1 MKISPSLKV
10 YFLIIM
16 IITGIT
22 TISIM
27 SAVSFNYFLTGI
39 DFSIRNAMRLQ
50 AYKVQVSDGKPIK
63 IHDFI
68 VASRW
73 EDLPTQLKNKINE
86 QDLVVDELLKSI
98 DGNPLFGPPKAGYF
112 AMKVILRHGEVRYV
126 SSMFTSPREPRGK
139 PPREPREKLAGE
151 PKGKPAEGQP
161 REPRGTPENRP
172 FFKGDN
178 IPPFYYLGLIS
189 LAVMALFALVT
200 YFILRKVTTP
210 VERLVIWTKQLNK
223 KQLSQPI
230 PDFDYSELNRLA
242 GVVQSS
248 LKSVQES
255 LDREQQFLGYA
266 SHELRTPIAVTR
278 TNTELLRKMISK
290 NISKEKQLQV
300 IDRLERA
307 SFNMTDLT
315 ETLLWLNR
323 KPDKS
328 IPLKT
333 VSIGLL
339 TQQLLEE
346 LTYLLNGK
354 NVEVMI
360 KTDQSTQQLPEALC
374 RIVISN
380 LIRNALQH
388 TTEGKIVITQSL
400 NKLFIDN
407 QEFDHQ
413 EVEQNKINNELGF
426 GLGLEL
432 TERLVKHYDW
442 QYKNESTTN
451 GHYVEIIF

>member
-16 IITGIT
+16 IITGVI

-39 DFSIRNAMRLQ
+39 DFSMRNAMRSQ
-50 AYKVQVSDGKPIK
+50 AYKVQVSDGKPIM

-73 EDLPTQLKNKINE
+73 EDLPTLLKNKINE
-86 QDLVVDELLKSI
+86 QDLVEGELLKNI

-112 AMKVILRHGEVRYV
+112 AMKVIRHGEVRYV
-126 SSMFTSPREPRGK
+126 SSMFSSPRRPLRGK
-139 PPREPREKLAGE
+139 PASL
-151 PKGKPAEGQP
+151 
-161 REPRGTPENRP
+161 P
-172 FFKGDN
+172 FFKGGN
-178 IPPFYYLGLIS
+178 IPPFCYLGLIS
-189 LAVMALFALVT
+189 LAVMIFFTLVT

-210 VERLVIWTKQLNK
+210 VERLVTWTKQLNK

-230 PDFDYSELNRLA
+230 PDFDYSELNSLA
-242 GVVQSS
+242 AVVQSS

-278 TNTELLRKMISK
+278 TNTELLRKMIVK
-290 NISKEKQLQV
+290 NISTEKQLQV

-354 NVEVMI
+354 NVEVII
-360 KTDQSTQQLPEALC
+360 KTDQNTQQLPEALC

-413 EVEQNKINNELGF
+413 EFEQSNINNELGF

-451 GHYVEIIF
+451 GHYVEIVFS